1 MSDLQLT
8 NIGQLVSYNSET
20 RGMETRDNV
29 EIAIN
34 DGVIAE
40 IGHRVNSANKQID
53 CSGKL
58 VTPGFVDAHTHP
70 VFLNGR
76 ENEFTMRLKGAT
88 YEEIAAA
95 GGGIINSVDDVRHA
109 SESELFSR
117 VLSRMD
123 RFLSMGTT
131 TVEAKSGYG
140 LNTES
145 EIKSL
150 KVIDEVNKRHK
161 IDMIATFM
169 GAHAIPHEFKDNPDD
184 YVNLICNEMLPA
196 VAQQG
201 IAKFNDVF
209 CENGYFTIDQTR
221 RILSEGTKIGLTP
234 RLHADEFEN
243 SSAAELAAELG
254 AISADHLMNVSD
266 AGIEAI
272 AEAGV
277 IAILLPGT
285 TFFLGSSDYAPLKKF
300 EDAGVDIALATD
312 FNPGSCYI
320 QSMPFIIA
328 LSCIF
333 MKMDVMSAVQA
344 ATFTSAKSLQVEDKV
359 GSIEI
364 GKQAD
369 LVIWDIERLVQI
381 PYIVSDHPIRSVIKS
396 GELIF

>member
-40 IGHRVNSANKQID
+40 IGHRVNSTNKQID

-221 RILSEGTKIGLTP
+221 RILSEGIKKGLTP